1 MFDRVSEAAERLARS
16 VSRREFMGRL
26 GRSATV
32 IAAVLGGLCAAPKL
46 AQGGGGGP
54 KLARAACCGNSGV
67 CVAPTPHCVL
77 VSADC
82 SPSGCVWNCRGVLMT
97 AACISGPV

>member
-1 MFDRVSEAAERLARS
+1 MFDRVSEAAEKLVKN

-32 IAAVLGGLCAAPKL
+32 IAGVIGGLCAAPRV
-46 AQGGGGGP
+46 AQGNPPITGAPCCWGGDHVITGGC
-54 KLARAACCGNSGV
+54 AA
-67 CVAPTPHCVL
+67 PMKHCSL

-82 SPSGCVWNCRGVLMT
+82 TGCVWNCKGVMMT
-97 AACISGPV
+97 SVCAMI